1 VSEEQ
6 PELTPEQLGKK
17 SFEVR
22 YGMGKNSTIQKA
34 IFIDG
39 ELLDWRVDMST
50 YLDAMK
56 MGPMYM
62 REIQKDIEKHFIE
75 SVSDFL
81 GRNVTVEDIKQA
93 TKSGWI

>member
-1 VSEEQ
+1 MSEE
-6 PELTPEQLGKK
+6 EKEKTPEELGMKR
-17 SFEVR
+17 FEVR

-39 ELLDWRVDMST
+39 ELLDWRVDMSS

-56 MGPMYM
+56 MGPVYM
-62 REIQKDIEKHFIE
+62 REIQKDIEKHFTE

-81 GRNVTVEDIKQA
+81 GRKVTAEDIKKA
-93 TKSGWI
+93 TKTGWI